1 MPYPR
6 SFFAVVGLLLLI
18 MAGFW
23 PFYWS
28 RLREVPWELHL
39 HGATASLWVLLLLF
53 QTRSIHAGKRQAHRI
68 AGRASLALTPFISAG
83 LVAALYG
90 TARFYHQGDVF
101 YRAVGPMFAISTAIT
116 LPAFLYLYGQALR
129 HRTQPAPHAGYMLG
143 TALLLFQAPF
153 ARILVGLAP
162 PFQIR
167 GIEDFGNLIDAVVAA
182 TVLAAFIAA
191 LLWLRDRKA
200 ARPFAEVAVIL
211 SVQALLVNS
220 LSGSAIVDAGL
231 RGFAAAPFAASLAV
245 AFMAGLATTWL
256 GWRAIGHGLPTG
268 LVKANS

>member
-6 SFFAVVGLLLLI
+6 SFIAIIGLLLLV

-39 HGATASLWVLLLLF
+39 HGVTASLWVLLLLF
-53 QTRSIHAGKRQAHRI
+53 QTRSIHSGKRQAHRI
-68 AGRASLALTPFISAG
+68 AGRASLALIPFISAG
-83 LVAALYG
+83 LVAGLYG
-90 TARFYHQGDVF
+90 TARFYEQGDVF

-129 HRTQPAPHAGYMLG
+129 HRTQPAAHAGYMLG

-153 ARILVGLAP
+153 ARLLVGLAP

-167 GIEDFGNLIDAVVAA
+167 SVEDFGNLINAVVAA
-182 TVLAAFIAA
+182 TLLAALMAA
-191 LLWLRDRKA
+191 LLWLWSRRA
-200 ARPFAEVAVIL
+200 ARPFAEVAIIL
-211 SVQALLVNS
+211 TVQALLVNT
-220 LSGSAIVDAGL
+220 LSGSAFVDAGL
-231 RGFAAAPFAASLAV
+231 RGVAGASLPASLAV
-245 AFMAGLATTWL
+245 AFLAGTAATWL
-256 GWRAIGHGLPTG
+256 GWTTVRRGDAPS
-268 LVKANS
+268 A

>member
-6 SFFAVVGLLLLI
+6 SFFAIVGLVLLI

-39 HGATASLWVLLLLF
+39 HGITASLWVLLLLF
-53 QTRSIHAGKRQAHRI
+53 QTWSIHAGRRQAHRMV
-68 AGRASLALTPFISAG
+68 GRASLVLTPFISAG
-83 LVAALYG
+83 FIAGLYG
-90 TARFYHQGDVF
+90 TARFYAQGDLF

-129 HRTQPAPHAGYMLG
+129 CRMQPAHHAGYMLG

-162 PFQIR
+162 PFQITSVN
-167 GIEDFGNLIDAVVAA
+167 DFGNLIDAVVAA
-182 TVLAAFIAA
+182 TLLAALTAG
-191 LLWLRDRKA
+191 LLWLRNRRA
-200 ARPFAEVAVIL
+200 AIPFAEVAIIL
-211 SVQALLVNS
+211 FAQAFLVNT
-220 LSGSAIVDAGL
+220 LSGSTVVDAGL
-231 RGFAAAPFAASLAV
+231 RGFAAAPLPVNLAV
-245 AFMAGLATTWL
+245 AFIAGAATAWFGWKAAGRGRPAGLTQPST
-256 GWRAIGHGLPTG
+256 
-268 LVKANS
+268 